1 MVKGVPVM
9 GQVTAGIRELKA
21 HLSRYVQKVK
31 TGEVVIITERGK
43 PVARIVPTETSIE
56 VRLKELEQAGL
67 IAWSG
72 RRLQAVG
79 TVARARGRKSVAEML
94 LEDRE

>member
-1 MVKGVPVM
+1 M

-21 HLSRYVQKVK
+21 HLSTYIRQVK
-31 TGEVVIITERGK
+31 AGEVVIITERGK
-43 PVARIVPTETSIE
+43 QIARIVPTEPSTQA
-56 VRLKELEQAGL
+56 RLKELEHAGL

-72 RRLQAVG
+72 RRLG
-79 TVARARGRKSVAEML
+79 PTEPVAHTRGLKAVAEIL